1 MNRTLIA
8 ALLAAALPAQA
19 ALEWHFDTDAEGWT
33 ASNGG
38 ALQHEPPGYL
48 TVQDISDDDFLL
60 VMPASAAGDW
70 SSYLGGS
77 LSFDA
82 LNVNNESADWPGF
95 GLVTLSGGGITLSI
109 DPITGSAPPPDGQW
123 HRYTIPFTTALW
135 GPDLPVVLASLAGL
149 SFKGEFHAGVTEVVG
164 IDRIAV
170 TAAVPEPA
178 TWALW
183 GAGLL
188 ALGWKKRRP

>member
-1 MNRTLIA
+1 MNRILIA
-8 ALLAAALPAQA
+8 TLLAATLPAQA
-19 ALEWHFDTDAEGWT
+19 ALEWRFDTDAQGWT

-48 TVQDISDDDFLL
+48 TVQDITDDDFLL
-60 VMPASAAGDW
+60 VMPATAAGDW
-70 SSYLGGS
+70 SAYLGGR
-77 LSFDA
+77 LAFDA
-82 LNVNNESADWPGF
+82 LNVNDQSADWPGF

-109 DPITGSAPPPDGQW
+109 DPITDAAPPPDGQW
-123 HRYTIPFTTALW
+123 HRYEIAFTTALW
-135 GPDLPVVLASLAGL
+135 GPELPQVLAGLSGL

-164 IDRIAV
+164 IDNIAV

-178 TWALW
+178 AWALW

-188 ALGWKKRRP
+188 ALRWRRRR